1 MSVTGMP
8 VTGVPVTRVPVTET
22 VHAAGGLVDG
32 LLLPW
37 PDADGEPFWQYALRG
52 ELRVQACADC
62 GLRRFPPRPS
72 CPRCHS
78 FADTW
83 QPTSGR
89 GRIWSFV
96 VAHPPLLP
104 AYAAQA
110 PYPVAVVELDDDPAI
125 RLVGTLTPS
134 IRQPDAPWNA
144 VPVSRLRIGAPVQ
157 AVYQILTP
165 GVAVPRWA
173 LTSP

>member
-1 MSVTGMP
+1 MPPSVAGSVTEA
-8 VTGVPVTRVPVTET
+8 VN
-22 VHAAGGLVDG
+22 AAGGLADG

-62 GLRRFPPRPS
+62 GLRRFPPRPC

-78 FADTW
+78 FADDW
-83 QPTSGR
+83 RPTSGR

-96 VAHPPLLP
+96 IAHPPLLP
-104 AYAAQA
+104 AYAEFA
-110 PYPVAVVELDDDPAI
+110 PYPVAVVELDDDPGI

-134 IRQPDAPWNA
+134 VRRPDAPWNA
-144 VPVSRLRIGAPVQ
+144 VPASRLRIGAPVQ
-157 AVYQILTP
+157 AVFQTVAP

-173 LTSP
+173 LLTG